1 MIQQQIVLN
10 GTYSNLTKTFG
21 PIALPVGLS
30 VVRAWIDISQM
41 VTPDQGFTF
50 VVEIS
55 QDAGAT
61 WAHLMGGSRTGEV
74 IINPKTSVVQT
85 QAMVQIGLDQPANV
99 NRRVRGS
106 LVMTG
111 TVPVGVLLEAV

>member
-1 MIQQQIVLN
+1 
-10 GTYSNLTKTFG
+10 
-21 PIALPVGLS
+21 
-30 VVRAWIDISQM
+30 
-41 VTPDQGFTF
+41 
-50 VVEIS
+50 
-55 QDAGAT
+55 
-61 WAHLMGGSRTGEV
+61 V